1 MTEAATDF
9 PVVPDLHW
17 SDELHT
23 GDARMDET
31 HEEFVRMLAD
41 LRALPPEA
49 QLPLY
54 RELTAHTVAH
64 FAQEDRWMLATGFTA
79 DNCHSL
85 QHKSVLDTMQAVETH
100 YLQGDLD
107 IISRMADALAEWF
120 PMHARSMDA
129 GLAQHMRSL
138 GFDTR
143 TETLPD
149 PSRVRPASMSGCGSI
164 TCSD

>member
-41 LRALPPEA
+41 LRALPAEA

-54 RELTAHTVAH
+54 RELTAHTEAH

-85 QHKSVLDTMQAVETH
+85 QHKSILDTMRAVETH